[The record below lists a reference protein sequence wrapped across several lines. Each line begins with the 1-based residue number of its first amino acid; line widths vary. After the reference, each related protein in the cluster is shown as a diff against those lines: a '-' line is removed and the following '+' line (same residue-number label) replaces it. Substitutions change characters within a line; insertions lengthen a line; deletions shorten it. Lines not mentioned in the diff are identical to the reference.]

1 MTDAVVVA
9 CTGRGEPIKFSGTG
23 TALGEL
29 IGGMVKDSLK
39 DALEKQEGIVANRPL
54 TQRLKERGILV
65 ADLATLF
72 SETHPT
78 ICQKPEKI
86 RAFEDEL
93 QQTLDDPEISQFVIA
108 ALRIDEDIKT
118 GSIPIVASD
127 RIPIGEVLQA
137 AVVSYLGKMK
147 KAQNAVKYERNP
159 SLASRLGPVTR
170 GVLSSIMVA
179 LYAGLND

>member
-1 MTDAVVVA
+1 
-9 CTGRGEPIKFSGTG
+9 
-23 TALGEL
+23 
-29 IGGMVKDSLK
+29 MVKDSLK
-39 DALEKQEGIVANRPL
+39 DALEKQSGIVAGRPL

-72 SETHPT
+72 STIHPT
-78 ICQKPEKI
+78 ICRKPEKI
-86 RAFEDEL
+86 RVFADKLRE
-93 QQTLDDPEISQFVIA
+93 TLDDPEISQFVIT

-147 KAQNAVKYERNP
+147 KVQDVVKYEKNA
-159 SLASRLGPVTR
+159 SLASRLGPVTKS
-170 GVLSSIMVA
+170 VLSSIMTA
-179 LYAGLND
+179 LYAELND